1 MTIPHIEHIRTAAQI
16 FGLEDEH
23 PHNLRARV
31 HGVLAGLHI
40 GPDCVRCYGTGIYR
54 ETRTDNKTCY
64 SCGGRGTRI
73 PCNTDEW
80 GAALKAARTAASDG
94 SLAAHR
100 EKRRL
105 ASQAGRACNEVLR
118 AWKQSGVSRD
128 YRWREAQEARK
139 ALRRGESITPGARE
153 HLRVSNING
162 LMSDAYAEIRRL
174 ANSKRPEDFAKV
186 PAATARA
193 KQIVQA
199 AAVLSRSTLLPLGNS
214 YTLGDLVFIPC
225 HGGKVAVVSDGDYK
239 TYATEKA
246 RTVWR
251 SVQEQLSTLPK
262 SSCEAS
268 Q

>member
-16 FGLEDEH
+16 LGLKDEQ

-64 SCGGRGTRI
+64 SCGGKGTRI
-73 PCNTDEW
+73 PCNDDEW
-80 GAALKAARTAASDG
+80 GEALKAARTAANDG
-94 SLAAHR
+94 RLAAHR
-100 EKRRL
+100 EKQRF
-105 ASQAGRACNEVLR
+105 ASQAGRACNEILL
-118 AWKQSGVSRD
+118 AWKQSGVSRG
-128 YRWREAQEARK
+128 YRWREAQEASK

-214 YTLGDLVFIPC
+214 YTLGEMVFFPC
-225 HGGKVAVVSDGDYK
+225 VGGKVAVVSEGDYK
-239 TYATEKA
+239 TYATRGA
-246 RTVWR
+246 REVWR
-251 SVQEQLSTLPK
+251 AVQAQASTQTSPNT
-262 SSCEAS
+262 EETP
-268 Q
+268 